1 MKNKK
6 RLCVPV
12 ANVPV
17 SNEIND
23 TYGEKDKSDNCFS
36 DSDDFFDYEYLTD
49 ETDDEQTASCNP
61 PKDYDEFD
69 DDLDYEY

>member
-6 RLCVPV
+6 KLY
-12 ANVPV
+12 VPV

-23 TYGEKDKSDNCFS
+23 TYGE
-36 DSDDFFDYEYLTD
+36 DDFFDYEYL
-49 ETDDEQTASCNP
+49 TDDEQTASCNP

-69 DDLDYEY
+69 DDLDYDY